1 MILDYSQ
8 YNKYKGEDG
17 IVNFEYVNNGHL
29 SALEKIGCSCIIEIV
44 HKKWFWKRE
53 KFWKDNY
60 ASDVMELV
68 VNPIEKKIEK
78 LRRCNE

>member
-1 MILDYSQ
+1 MTFKEFATWYEQ
-8 YNKYKGEDG
+8 RNC
-17 IVNFEYVNNGHL
+17 NGHL